1 MRSDY
6 YQYQK
11 MIIADS
17 EDINTYLEQLQSI
30 GQEGS
35 VKPKGFL
42 QSFADLLRQIC
53 TIMEK
58 ELVLRILCYTE
69 MAPETPDDRV
79 GLLDVLFLTTGSAP
93 GLCLISGH
101 GYNNIEMIRIRI
113 LPELSFEQ
121 ESAVKN
127 WISRISA
134 PPTTLLN
141 STVSTW
147 QKQVEGD
154 EYERVPLKYNH
165 PEMVFAPWV
174 SPFVFPPPKITEPF
188 VREMVRYLRFAF
200 GYRSTPAICYKG
212 IASFLDAY
220 RGWIIFGFAKPEE
233 INLHARGIWVGNDPD
248 NSLSVDLMGRQYEC
262 VYLSGGDIKI
272 FPMPNDVYQVPAFAP
287 STLLRVRQDQTGM
300 WETCFDIAYL
310 IIAKDPKT
318 ALFPAETIN
327 DILLYRFSQQ
337 KIREVVRKMWPP
349 IIPTF

>member
-6 YQYQK
+6 YQK

-30 GQEGS
+30 GQEEGA
-35 VKPKGFL
+35 KPKGFL
-42 QSFADLLRQIC
+42 QSSADLLRQIC

-69 MAPETPDDRV
+69 VAPETPGSA
-79 GLLDVLFLTTGSAP
+79 GLLEVLFLTTGSAP

-101 GYNNIEMIRIRI
+101 GYNNIEMIRIHI

-134 PPTTLLN
+134 PPTALLN

-147 QKQVEGD
+147 QEQVGGD
-154 EYERVPLKYNH
+154 DYERVPLKYNN

-188 VREMVRYLRFAF
+188 VRGMVRYLRFAF
-200 GYRSTPAICYKG
+200 GYRGTPAIYYKG
-212 IASFLDAY
+212 IASFLGAD
-220 RGWIIFGFAKPEE
+220 RRWIIFGFAKPEE
-233 INLHARGIWVGNDPD
+233 INLHARRIWIGDDLYNTLP
-248 NSLSVDLMGRQYEC
+248 VDLMGRQYEC
-262 VYLSGGDIKI
+262 VYLVGGDIKI
-272 FPMPNDVYQVPAFAP
+272 SPMPSDVYQVPAFAP
-287 STLLRVRQDQTGM
+287 SVFLRVEQDQTGM
-300 WETCFDIAYL
+300 WKTCFDSACL

-318 ALFPAETIN
+318 ALSPAETIN
-327 DILLYRFSQQ
+327 NILSYQFSQQ
-337 KIREVVRKMWPP
+337 KIREVVRKVWPH
-349 IIPTF
+349 IIPAF